1 MEHTFSGIVDKV
13 YKLPL
18 EDKQQ
23 LLDLLENNIAEERRN
38 DIYKNYLS
46 ALKDFQ
52 IPGQWSA
59 DWKED
64 RQPEHRGFLLIS
76 WQKIDFHILV
86 FSDIDIIPIEFQ
98 MLVYNIFKNFSHIF
112 LLETHNGVS

>member
-46 ALKDFQ
+46 ALNEE
-52 IPGQWSA
+52 
-59 DWKED
+59 KEGNL
-64 RQPEHRGFLLIS
+64 RFS
-76 WQKIDFHILV
+76 
-86 FSDIDIIPIEFQ
+86 SDISHLKQ
-98 MLVYNIFKNFSHIF
+98 ML
-112 LLETHNGVS
+112 